1 MKAFLTF
8 LKSTLAIGY
17 FALGQFAYGQAD
29 PAFCQQILI
38 PDITSQ
44 QNDMATQLSY
54 LSIINKDNFEQHKT
68 NAKGN
73 YEYAK
78 GLIDASGSYDDF
90 AEKRNREYQKYGYSF
105 SSSDL
110 SKFYQSRLPP
120 ERAEIA
126 ARACGGTPYGFRAR
140 VTRADPEYVEVKVS
154 WVAFPGGTE
163 NPQFTDL
170 FTRGGELASKTPNVL
185 LPQSEYTLQFQRIKD
200 QNFRFSA
207 NIGNTTAS
215 VFVPKYVE
223 EPVLKVVDV
232 PIKQIS
238 GGVGQI
244 VTNAILSN
252 RQETTRAIQQPS
264 TTGVSQT
271 VIKVPPGATSFYT
284 SVGYLLQSQC
294 EPGRASVSNGMRV
307 SVFGNSKE
315 LGSGDISYNGNP
327 VSLEIDLPANV
338 KQIELRNQPTAGR
351 WCATLLWADPMFAVK
366 Q

>member
-1 MKAFLTF
+1 MKTL
-8 LKSTLAIGY
+8 LKLAVAIGH
-17 FALGQFAYGQAD
+17 FVLSQVAYAQAD

-38 PDITSQ
+38 PDTTSQ

-54 LSIINKDNFEQHKT
+54 LSVINKDNFQQHKT
-68 NAKGN
+68 SAEGN

-90 AEKRNREYQKYGYSF
+90 DEKRNREYQKYGYSF

-126 ARACGGTPYGFRAR
+126 ARVCGGTPYGFRAR

-163 NPQFTDL
+163 NPPFTDL
-170 FTRGGELASKTPNVL
+170 FTRGGELASKVPNAL
-185 LPQSEYTLQFQRIKD
+185 LPSSEYTLQFQRVKE

-223 EPVLKVVDV
+223 PVPDKFVDV
-232 PIKQIS
+232 PIKQIN

-252 RQETTRAIQQPS
+252 RQQTTRAIQQS
-264 TTGVSQT
+264 TTTGISKT
-271 VIKVPPGATSFYT
+271 LIKVPSGATSFYT
-284 SVGYLLQSQC
+284 SVGYLLQSLC
-294 EPGRASVSNGMRV
+294 EPGRATVSNGVRV
-307 SVFGNSKE
+307 SVFANSKE
-315 LGSGDISYNGNP
+315 LDSGDISYNGNP

-351 WCATLLWADPMFAVK
+351 WCATLLWADPMFTVK